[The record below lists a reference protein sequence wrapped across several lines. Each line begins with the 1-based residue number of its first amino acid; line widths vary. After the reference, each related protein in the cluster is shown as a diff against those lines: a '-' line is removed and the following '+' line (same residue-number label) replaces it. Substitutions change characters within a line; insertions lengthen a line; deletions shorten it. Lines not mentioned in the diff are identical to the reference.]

1 MIVKRMLVATAL
13 LVAGVVAFA
22 FAPSVLRA
30 QEATPESTPSLM
42 NVTTCNVPFEAT
54 VRQGASSGTD
64 LKGTLQATIDATG
77 ALTGNV
83 VIDAD
88 TSFPVYG
95 QVNGR
100 AINMALDLSTAKHPG
115 VYVFGVGTAID
126 PIQSATCGTALGG
139 PFVGPTP
146 GDSGDWLAGGSLAI
160 VVTPAATGSLG
171 AESLTAQKVPSPS
184 MPDSTGASARMA

>member
-1 MIVKRMLVATAL
+1 MIVKRMLLVAAL
-13 LVAGVVAFA
+13 LAAGFAAFT

-30 QEATPESTPSLM
+30 QEATPESTPS
-42 NVTTCNVPFEAT
+42 VTTCNVPFEAT

-77 ALTGNV
+77 ALTGSV

-126 PIQSATCGTALGG
+126 PIQSDTCGTALGG

-146 GDSGDWLAGGSLAI
+146 GDSGDWLAGGSVAL
-160 VVTPAATGSLG
+160 VVTPEATAAS
-171 AESLTAQKVPSPS
+171 
-184 MPDSTGASARMA
+184 